1 VARIRREC
9 AAAIVDA
16 LPRRLWQIFFATM
29 EVERA
34 RTEVEGENLL
44 GLLEDEFINRHL
56 VLSVVDLVV
65 VRLFPELSS
74 EG

>member
-1 VARIRREC
+1 
-9 AAAIVDA
+9 
-16 LPRRLWQIFFATM
+16 M

-44 GLLEDEFINRHL
+44 GLLEDELINRHL
-56 VLSVVDLVV
+56 VISVVDLVV